1 MRFLFFEINFYT
13 KKIIK
18 VEISELKLVFK
29 SDVVFDGWCYTTEE
43 NKFIM
48 SNYKIKLKDSMLL
61 YYKRLFK

>member
-18 VEISELKLVFK
+18 VERSELKLVFK

-43 NKFIM
+43 NK
-48 SNYKIKLKDSMLL
+48 
-61 YYKRLFK
+61 